1 MLNLRHSFPFFV
13 LLLPFYCLPTTT
25 AAAAACVPV
34 PPPLPLA
41 VPSVFTIST
50 SPPSSSHANLSTH
63 SIRGPA
69 PHAAPPLAMTPACL
83 PYYTGVMAFTLIH
96 FVAWAFAFVATPT
109 AQFQDPHAMSKH
121 GCYTMWGYRD
131 FCGDVPYDRKGD
143 AAFGCSRRTST
154 MHCAAAFAVMASI
167 FGFFGLVGD
176 AAFGCS
182 RRTSTMHCAAAFAVM
197 ASIFGFFGLVFGILL
212 NTQIK
217 LPVLISFSLAAA
229 CIPCTLI
236 SWACVA
242 SVYNMA
248 MCDGTKYKD
257 KYPYTAGFALMVASW
272 GLDIIAVGLLG
283 ITSWTRPPKEEEEE
297 GEKDNA
303 AKH

>member
-1 MLNLRHSFPFFV
+1 MLNLRHSFPFSV

-167 FGFFGLVGD
+167 FGFFGLV
-176 AAFGCS
+176 
-182 RRTSTMHCAAAFAVM
+182 
-197 ASIFGFFGLVFGILL
+197 FGILL

-283 ITSWTRPPKEEEEE
+283 ITSWTRPPKEEEE